1 MIATPMMI
9 ARMVMSVSKNGKGF
23 VSRISMAHVIVKIN
37 KFLQKQVIDEVDVFV
52 VCQVHVVS
60 LLMIMY
66 SVIRGA
72 LQA

>member
-1 MIATPMMI
+1 
-9 ARMVMSVSKNGKGF
+9 MSVSKNGKGF